1 MEEGKVERKKR
12 RKAVVFLSPVGSNEW
27 QCNRF
32 VGKKRLL
39 RVRQRTGAFP
49 FFRGGKGKKYYSVAG
64 DSYFF
69 FSAADSP
76 TICLSG
82 PVCPG
87 RKEKSVLGRGKQKE
101 REGAS
106 VWAGGRVRG

>member
-27 QCNRF
+27 QCSRF

-69 FSAADSP
+69 FSQRL
-76 TICLSG
+76 ILRLSVY
-82 PVCPG
+82 PVQSVPEG
-87 RKEKSVLGRGKQKE
+87 RRSLF
-101 REGAS
+101 
-106 VWAGGRVRG
+106 